1 MTKEGGEARDKLEK
15 IQLKQKADD
24 AHAEILMNR
33 AHDIAEEC
41 KAFYKDAGLG
51 AVKLPEPPIPVP
63 EDWGKGVSAD
73 AAGGEGGGVGIDGN
87 EWSCRV
93 PGGGGAGVDK
103 LLRTRHNTSIGKH

>member
-15 IQLKQKADD
+15 IQLKQKSDD

-51 AVKLPEPPIPVP
+51 AVKLPDPPIPVP

-73 AAGGEGGGVGIDGN
+73 AAGGGGDAADGVA
-87 EWSCRV
+87 EAAAAELSLPRFRATAV
-93 PGGGGAGVDK
+93 HVGA
-103 LLRTRHNTSIGKH
+103 